1 MDLGL
6 KDRKAI
12 ITGGSRGLGRAAA
25 ETLAAE
31 GCDIAICSRGAD
43 GVEEA
48 KKSLE
53 AKGVN
58 VFAQAVDVGDK
69 DGDTVGSAVVG
80 EFVGD
85 TVGPEVVG
93 GIVGDTVVRPLKLP
107 QGLHTSGAGAIL
119 NAAWQ
124 RDRKFRCPQIPPTVR
139 SLMRIF
145 ACIYVDD
152 ACITMP
158 YVSGDADT
166 EAAADAALAELSS
179 TDGPFTHLPL
189 YAPPI
194 AITTEPGT
202 KFLETDILV
211 MMGGSQLA
219 AAHRNPDVGRMLATY
234 AAQNHRIVP
243 ARTRVSAD
251 AQLSY
256 VLGMLSRVEQ
266 NCTYLLHTA
275 SAVLEMVVELRL
287 HGWSPMVV
295 TKALRSRLDAAG
307 DGDGRAAYLLVLDVL
322 RECNNQALHPE
333 REQPS
338 VRPAIGTARAMV
350 LSRAAAGR

>member
-1 MDLGL
+1 MGWLFDV
-6 KDRKAI
+6 I
-12 ITGGSRGLGRAAA
+12 VP
-25 ETLAAE
+25 LAA
-31 GCDIAICSRGAD
+31 CRRWRTANCLLYSLDLDACPHRPASLRNLTADTMRRTDTHIVLPFAMLRTVMSQIAATALC
-43 GVEEA
+43 
-48 KKSLE
+48 
-53 AKGVN
+53 
-58 VFAQAVDVGDK
+58 
-69 DGDTVGSAVVG
+69 
-80 EFVGD
+80 
-85 TVGPEVVG
+85 
-93 GIVGDTVVRPLKLP
+93 IVGDTVVRPLKLP

-243 ARTRVSAD
+243 AHTRVSAD